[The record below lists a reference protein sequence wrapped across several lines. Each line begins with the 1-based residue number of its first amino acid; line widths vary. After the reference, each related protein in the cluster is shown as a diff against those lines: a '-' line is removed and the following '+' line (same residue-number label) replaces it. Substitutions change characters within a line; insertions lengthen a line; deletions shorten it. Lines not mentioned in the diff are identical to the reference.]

1 MKPNNIHFK
10 VEFNTPWQLYVYG
23 PFYALLSPFLIW
35 VGIIKAAIISIKTK
49 ILT

>member
-10 VEFNTPWQLYVYG
+10 VEFNTAWQLYVYG

-35 VGIIKAAIISIKTK
+35 IGIIKVAIASLQKK
-49 ILT
+49 RSQ